1 MIGKTFIV
9 MPGAKQLYKPGSDY
23 VICDT
28 KDFTFDWCCRNIAG
42 FQFQTI
48 QIWQSDDHEAIAYA
62 LSRLR
67 YKGDVSLLVS
77 KLSWERYKE
86 YCKEFMSDEVFDNF
100 AESVNVAIVEDLKW

>member
-28 KDFTFDWCCRNIAG
+28 EDFTFDWCCRNIAG

-48 QIWQSDDHEAIAYA
+48 QIWQSNDPEATAYA
-62 LSRLR
+62 LTRLR
-67 YKGDVSLLVS
+67 HERDLSLLIAKS
-77 KLSWERYKE
+77 SLENYRE
-86 YCKEFMSDEVFDNF
+86 YCKAYMSEDIFHKFIETL
-100 AESVNVAIVEDLKW
+100 NVAIVEDLKW